1 MRTVGSKEK
10 PQGAAARRLRRE
22 LETARVM
29 LKIYC
34 RGRHGTARGLCDEC
48 GDLWSYVTKRIEH
61 CPFSLDKPTCLNCTV
76 HCYKPDMRE
85 RIRDVMRYA
94 GPRMPWRHPIL
105 SIFHFIDGKKPAP
118 TKGGG

>member
-1 MRTVGSKEK
+1 MGAREK

-29 LKIYC
+29 IQIYC
-34 RGRHGTARGLCDEC
+34 RGRHGTKRELCDEC
-48 GDLWSYVTKRIEH
+48 DDLWEHVTKRIHH
-61 CPFSLDKPTCLNCTV
+61 CPFRLDKPTCLNCTV

-85 RIRDVMRYA
+85 RIRDVMRFA

-105 SIFHFIDGKKPAP
+105 SLFHFIDGKKPAP
-118 TKGGG
+118 TRGGRG